1 MHIALTRPL
10 TADERVSVSYEVDQ
24 HSRIPCQVH
33 NVPTDHGERGVIIT
47 IMRAPNMLLCAFA
60 MEQAVN
66 RGLGHQFAE
75 FAVNVTRATVS
86 GALAV
91 MQ

>member
-1 MHIALTRPL
+1 M
-10 TADERVSVSYEVDQ
+10 SVGHEVDQ
-24 HSRIPCQVH
+24 RSSIPCQVH

-60 MEQAVN
+60 VEQAVN
-66 RGLGHQFAE
+66 RGLGHEYAE

-86 GALAV
+86 GV
-91 MQ
+91 MVTAP